1 MQKNQTEMFCATIVR
16 LLFVIC
22 SIKIIGIL
30 GDSNVT
36 HKKEQLLAGG
46 WWPLSVEE
54 YGPLFNEVKDL
65 FLYGYYGECN
75 IFLMT
80 DVCIQVVAGINYRI
94 CCLIGKR
101 CSPEQCIEDYKRRF
115 ENRNNDSEVHIFSCG
130 EMRRNC
136 TVKIYKDLHQNM
148 TVTSTT
154 CSDDQKSYMHSKY
167 NNFM

>member
-1 MQKNQTEMFCATIVR
+1 MFCATIVR

-22 SIKIIGIL
+22 SIKNIGIL

-36 HKKEQLLAGG
+36 HKKEQSLLAGG
-46 WWPLSVEE
+46 WWPLPIEE
-54 YGPLFNEVKDL
+54 YGPLFEEVKDL
-65 FLYGYYGECN
+65 FLNGYYGECN

-80 DVCIQVVAGINYRI
+80 DVCTQVVAGINYRI

-101 CSPEQCIEDYKRRF
+101 CTPEQFIEDFKCRF
-115 ENRNNDSEVHIFSCG
+115 ENRNVFACG

-154 CSDDQKSYMHSKY
+154 CNDDQKSYMHSKY
-167 NNFM
+167 NNLM